1 MIDIRIYNPKNYFI
15 ENYANL
21 KQNTS
26 VKNIENE
33 LNLLKKNIKN
43 NKIHQIYHEHDY
55 LVSVNSDIIVN
66 NFDNFHP
73 DHKKKQSEIVL
84 KVFKNIKFIDWLPI
98 LLFNDLKGKSN
109 APPPSPQLK
118 NLLAKLEYRFKA
130 KYEYIPNLSIDKL
143 GSFLLEHK
151 KRVFENI
158 KMVFP
163 DEKQQH
169 KIKFHI
175 ERKINDVPIKLFL
188 IGVLTLHLILYLLCD
203 IDILT
208 PIKKLFDSIINLGE
222 AILKGEIPVPA
233 NDSSLLQL
241 LKSSQF
247 KILLTNFVDLIS
259 LINMNNLN
267 SILKEI
273 VFDNYDDVNNIDDF
287 IKKFDNDKNF
297 RNELNPIFSA
307 ILSDT
312 ISQRSS
318 ANYHSKNNIFQTS
331 ADENLNSFVN
341 ILKNNNAALKNLK
354 NYFINII
361 VTIIKN
367 INPEIDFKNFSN
379 KINHLFLI
387 LLLDS
392 KEMEKQCFLLY
403 STDEI
408 KKYRKKC
415 GTDLNNCKVDY
426 IKNTNSYEKNLR
438 NNDKCQIELKKLK
451 DNLKEKQTE
460 YDNHNNKL
468 KKTNDEKIN
477 KCLKETADMIGK
489 SKKEKLKYNMII
501 GGLIILIIVFIYLN
515 FIKKK

>member
-1 MIDIRIYNPKNYFI
+1 MIDIRIYDPKNYVI
-15 ENYANL
+15 ENYADL

-33 LNLLKKNIKN
+33 LNLLIKNIKN
-43 NKIHQIYHEHDY
+43 NKIYQMYHERDV
-55 LVSVNSDIIVN
+55 LLSVNSDIIVN
-66 NFDNFHP
+66 NFDLNIA
-73 DHKKKQSEIVL
+73 DHKKTQSEIGL

-98 LLFNDLKGKSN
+98 LLFHDFWGKN
-109 APPPSPQLK
+109 GPPPSPQLK
-118 NLLAKLEYRFKA
+118 NLLVKLEYRFKA

-143 GSFLLEHK
+143 GSFLLENK

-158 KMVFP
+158 KMVVP
-163 DEKQQH
+163 DEKLQN
-169 KIKFHI
+169 KIKFDI
-175 ERKINDVPIKLFL
+175 ERQMNEVPIKLFL
-188 IGVLTLHLILYLLCD
+188 IVVLTLHLILYLLCD

-222 AILKGEIPVPA
+222 AILKGEINM
-233 NDSSLLQL
+233 NDAL

-267 SILKEI
+267 SILKEVI
-273 VFDNYDDVNNIDDF
+273 FDNYDDINDIDDL

-297 RNELNPIFSA
+297 RDEFKNDYYLLGAIFSDTTNTRS
-307 ILSDT
+307 LNKRYMEQDT
-312 ISQRSS
+312 IFY
-318 ANYHSKNNIFQTS
+318 NYDLFNV
-331 ADENLNSFVN
+331 DSFIN

-354 NYFINII
+354 NYFINIA

-367 INPEIDFKNFSN
+367 INPEIDFKNFSH

-415 GTDLNNCKVDY
+415 GTDLNNCKVDN
-426 IKNTNSYEKNLR
+426 IKNTNSYEKNLK
-438 NNDKCQIELKKLK
+438 NNDLCQIELIKIK
-451 DNLKEKQTE
+451 DNLNEKKTV
-460 YDNHNNKL
+460 YNNHNNKL
-468 KKTNDEKIN
+468 KAKHDKEFQ
-477 KCLKETADMIGK
+477 KCLVETSNIISK
-489 SKKEKLKYNMII
+489 TKKENLKYNIII
-501 GGLIILIIVFIYLN
+501 GILVILIIVFIYLN